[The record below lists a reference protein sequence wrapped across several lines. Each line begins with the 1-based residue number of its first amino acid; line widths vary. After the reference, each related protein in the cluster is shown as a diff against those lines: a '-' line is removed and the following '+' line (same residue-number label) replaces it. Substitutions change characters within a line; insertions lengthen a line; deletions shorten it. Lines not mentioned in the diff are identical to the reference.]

1 MLKQQLKIVHELQLS
16 LQPTLGATLVAK
28 RDCLSNLDD
37 AVVGL
42 RHGLPWQKP
51 LLPLLHGVKQDEQ
64 LQKVMAQ
71 EDLKVMVQMVLVL
84 EILVLP

>member
-1 MLKQQLKIVHELQLS
+1 MLKQQLKIVHELLLS

-28 RDCLSNLDD
+28 RDCLLNLDD

-42 RHGLPWQKP
+42 RHGLPLQKP
-51 LLPLLHGVKQDEQ
+51 LLPLPHGVKQDEQ
-64 LQKVMAQ
+64 LQKAMAR